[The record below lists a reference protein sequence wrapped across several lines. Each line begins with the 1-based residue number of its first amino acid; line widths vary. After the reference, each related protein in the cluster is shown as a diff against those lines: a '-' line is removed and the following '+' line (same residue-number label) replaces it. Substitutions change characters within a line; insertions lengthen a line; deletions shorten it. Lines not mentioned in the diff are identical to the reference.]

1 MTEAT
6 VATSTQ
12 PQEGTAPPRP
22 AGAYREPSGWVGWIS
37 FAGVIMVIAGALQA
51 IYGLIAIVNDN
62 WVVWGNRANLYVDLT
77 TWGWVHLIGGVIVI
91 LAGIGLFTGNIVA
104 RTIAVIV
111 AGLSLI
117 ANFLFIPAYPVWA
130 VTVVTLDVLVIYAIM
145 AHGREVID
153 LRAE

>member
-1 MTEAT
+1 MED
-6 VATSTQ
+6 
-12 PQEGTAPPRP
+12 
-22 AGAYREPSGWVGWIS
+22 
-37 FAGVIMVIAGALQA
+37 
-51 IYGLIAIVNDN
+51 LIVVTYKNEYSAQDTLNTLRDLNDD
-62 WVVWGNRANLYVDLT
+62 WVVWGNRANLYVDMT
-77 TWGWVHLIGGVIVI
+77 AWGWVHLIGGVIVV
-91 LAGIGLFTGNIVA
+91 LAGLGLFTGNIVA

-130 VTVVTLDVLVIYAIM
+130 LTVITLDVLVIYAIM